1 MHSIYYKSLVPDYQ
15 RFSFYISLCVSQ
27 FNLSSSKMEKKFT
40 VVTRYGRIIFDSFEE
55 FYNRADEILET
66 FKVLLENPRFNW
78 KEYKNYIYYQ
88 HRFCE
93 DYSIDMQAKDKCFEW
108 IMSYQYE
115 YVSKNDL
122 KSVLGQ
128 IRKVQK

>member
-1 MHSIYYKSLVPDYQ
+1 MQENIGGGYCKKEQNKLSFIGTLQQ
-15 RFSFYISLCVSQ
+15 RL
-27 FNLSSSKMEKKFT
+27 
-40 VVTRYGRIIFDSFEE
+40 IFDSFEE

-93 DYSIDMQAKDKCFEW
+93 DFNIDMQAKDKCFEW
-108 IMSYQYE
+108 IMSYEYE

>member
-1 MHSIYYKSLVPDYQ
+1 MQENIGGGYCKKEQNKLSFIGTLQQ
-15 RFSFYISLCVSQ
+15 RL
-27 FNLSSSKMEKKFT
+27 
-40 VVTRYGRIIFDSFEE
+40 IFDSFEE

-108 IMSYQYE
+108 IMSYEYE